1 MGRRLVKVGSS
12 LAIGF
17 PCSTDRW
24 RGPKETSAA
33 VSVRRRDQEM
43 VPSSWVSLRM
53 VFINANSAMSGKL
66 GDPRETVF
74 SVEDWEGCLE
84 VASAAW
90 LLVPGRCLISKR
102 HGRVRCLRRN
112 RRELVISS
120 RVRSPKILIRG
131 L

>member
-1 MGRRLVKVGSS
+1 M
-12 LAIGF
+12 A
-17 PCSTDRW
+17 
-24 RGPKETSAA
+24 
-33 VSVRRRDQEM
+33 
-43 VPSSWVSLRM
+43 PSSWVSLQM

-66 GDPRETVF
+66 GDLRETMF